1 MDRRGLASGSN
12 DVVEGSS
19 FWCIFFHT
27 SYCRQW
33 VLVVVSEIFC
43 GHRRRRRRDSKFSV
57 GCENRRRHRLG
68 LGLFLWSSEDWMQK
82 KDRNQRRPGRRR
94 AEDVAWRVTQCPLL
108 FHFPIDFGGTAHSN
122 WQQQNREARA
132 CRRAPVP
139 GPAAA
144 SRPPLAITVK
154 RERVINH
161 LDRLVVQD
169 D

>member
-1 MDRRGLASGSN
+1 MERRGLASGSN

-43 GHRRRRRRDSKFSV
+43 GRRRRRRDSKFSV

-94 AEDVAWRVTQCPLL
+94 AEDVARVTNNVHYFFTFQSILGEL
-108 FHFPIDFGGTAHSN
+108 HTAIGNSKI
-122 WQQQNREARA
+122 E
-132 CRRAPVP
+132 RRARLPESSRTGP
-139 GPAAA
+139 GGVATPIGNHSKEREGHQS
-144 SRPPLAITVK
+144 SRPHRRP
-154 RERVINH
+154 R
-161 LDRLVVQD
+161 
-169 D
+169 

>member
-43 GHRRRRRRDSKFSV
+43 GHRRRRDSKFSV
-57 GCENRRRHRLG
+57 GCENRHRLG
-68 LGLFLWSSEDWMQK
+68 LGLFLWSSEEDWMQK

-122 WQQQNREARA
+122 ATA
-132 CRRAPVP
+132 
-139 GPAAA
+139 
-144 SRPPLAITVK
+144 K
-154 RERVINH
+154 
-161 LDRLVVQD
+161 
-169 D
+169 

>member
-1 MDRRGLASGSN
+1 MERRGLASGSN

-43 GHRRRRRRDSKFSV
+43 GRRRRRDSKFSV

-94 AEDVAWRVTQCPLL
+94 AEDVARVTNNVHYFFTFQSILGEL
-108 FHFPIDFGGTAHSN
+108 HTAIGNSKI
-122 WQQQNREARA
+122 E
-132 CRRAPVP
+132 RRAPAGELP
-139 GPAAA
+139 YRARRRRDDPHQSHSKEREGHQS
-144 SRPPLAITVK
+144 SRPP
-154 RERVINH
+154 RRP
-161 LDRLVVQD
+161 R
-169 D
+169 